1 MTLLPATPLAEL
13 AAAAAGGLR
22 DAFGSDATL
31 TAAAP
36 GRVNLIGEHIDY
48 CDGFVMPFALDRAVV
63 IAATT
68 NGRGEARI
76 GSTAG
81 EVAVIPL
88 AEPVEPGQPKWA
100 NYVRGVIRG
109 FQDRGLAV
117 PGFDAWVVSSVPM
130 GAGLSSSAA
139 LECATAT
146 LLEGLTGSSLATRE
160 KALLCQRAEHVF
172 AGVPCGIMDQ
182 FASAFGEA
190 DRLVL
195 IDCRSGE
202 PTLVPFTDPGLTVIV
217 ANTNVHHELTDGGY
231 AARRKNTEDGLA
243 ILGKSSWRDV
253 TMADVEA
260 AWERLGD
267 PVNRRSRH
275 VVGEIARTVA
285 AARALEAGD
294 MAALGPLMTASHES
308 LRDDFE
314 VSCPELDTMV
324 EIAGRIGGDGGVIGA
339 RMTGGG
345 FGGSTVTL
353 CDSGRAEAIA
363 ARLHADYLAAT
374 GIRPEIFAS
383 RPAAGARL
391 IAGPGLQPGQGAG

>member
-1 MTLLPATPLAEL
+1 MTLLPATTLAEL

-22 DAFGSDATL
+22 DAFGSEATL

-48 CDGFVMPFALDRAVV
+48 CDGFVMPFALDRAIV
-63 IAATT
+63 IAAAP
-68 NGRGEARI
+68 NGSREARI

-81 EVAVIPL
+81 EIAVIPL

-391 IAGPGLQPGQGAG
+391 LAGPALQPGQGAG